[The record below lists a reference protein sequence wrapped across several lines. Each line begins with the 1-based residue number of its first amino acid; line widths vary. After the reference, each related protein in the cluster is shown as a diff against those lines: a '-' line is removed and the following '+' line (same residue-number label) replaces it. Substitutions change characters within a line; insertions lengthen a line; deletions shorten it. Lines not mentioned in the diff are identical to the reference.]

1 MFRNYLKISLR
12 NLLRGK
18 AGAFINIFGLGLGL
32 ASFIV
37 ISAYVNYEKSYDR
50 MLIPPGQT
58 IYRVESQFYKGGQ
71 LTDDWATS
79 TNGYALALKAHFPQ
93 VADYARINWSNS
105 ERVVRRGTVHFR
117 EAHVCFADSNFF
129 SFFPYAW
136 LKGNKSTA
144 LREVNSVVISASA
157 AEKYFGNADPLGKQ
171 LEISTISTSYPCTV
185 TGVFQDPPQN
195 STMQF
200 SMLLSWQTSPEWQRK
215 TWYLH
220 ESYTFLKL
228 APGASPATV
237 EAGFPAMAE
246 GYKDGPAL
254 KDLRWGIR
262 LVPFQDLH
270 LQAGKPNEIEAKGNR
285 QATQLLF
292 LLSFII
298 LLIACINYINLSTA
312 KALERAKEVGI
323 RKVSGASPRQLI
335 GQFLLE
341 SLLLSLPALVLGIG
355 LSFLAALLLPR
366 WLQTQANY
374 TSMADA
380 AFWGRALSIYLLAML
395 ASGVYPAFVL
405 TRFHPI
411 TVLKGRFSF
420 SKSGVFLRKGLV
432 TFQFVL
438 SFLLIAGT
446 LAVYRQMLYMSG
458 QGAGVRVNQTLV
470 LKTPAQTADYGEKIN
485 ALKNSLHSL
494 PGVTGVTVSGAVPGR
509 EVGEFLANRRFG
521 ASKREE
527 RLYEMLKVDFDF
539 MSLYKTQVIAGRAFD
554 ATRLADSTGLVLNE
568 SAVRQ
573 LGFASPNAA
582 LGQQVW
588 LEVNPGRTDKVIGV
602 IRDYH
607 QQGLQMAYTPL
618 ILFMDPAYPWVPM
631 RYFSVQFSTTNAPQL
646 LERVGQSWNTNF
658 PESSFDYFFLDE
670 FYNRQYQ
677 DDRQFA
683 RVATLFCGLAIFI
696 GLIGLFGLTAF
707 AAARRTREIG
717 VRKVL
722 GASVTGIIGL
732 LTTDLLRL
740 LVLASV
746 LALPLSLW
754 LIRQWMQ
761 GFAFRASM
769 SWVLL
774 LAPLPVLLI
783 VTFATTF
790 FLTMRAARVNPVT
803 ALRSE

>member
-1 MFRNYLKISLR
+1 MFQNYLKSALR

-18 AGAFINIFGLGLGL
+18 ASTFINIFGLGLGL
-32 ASFIV
+32 AAFIV
-37 ISAYVNYEKSYDR
+37 ISAYVRFERSYDR
-50 MLIPPGQT
+50 MLIPSGEV

-79 TNGYALALKAHFPQ
+79 TNGYALALKQHFPQ
-93 VADYARINWSNS
+93 VADFTRINWSNS

-129 SFFPYAW
+129 SFFPYVW
-136 LKGNKSTA
+136 LKGNRSTA

-157 AEKYFGNADPLGKQ
+157 ARKYFGDADPLGKE
-171 LEISTISTSYPCTV
+171 LAISTISTSYPCTV

-215 TWYLH
+215 TWYVH

-228 APGASPATV
+228 VSGASPTVV
-237 EAGFPAMAE
+237 EAGFPAVAE

-254 KDLRWGIR
+254 KDLRWGIK
-262 LVPFQDLH
+262 LVPLQDIH
-270 LQAGKPNEIEAKGNR
+270 LQAGKPNEIEVKGNR
-285 QATQLLF
+285 RAVQLLYM
-292 LLSFII
+292 LSFVI

-312 KALERAKEVGI
+312 KALERAKEVGV
-323 RKVSGASPRQLI
+323 RKVSGARPWQLAS
-335 GQFLLE
+335 QFLLE
-341 SLLLSLPALVLGIG
+341 SFLLGLPALVLGVLLAG
-355 LSFLAALLLPR
+355 LAGFVLPR
-366 WLQTQANY
+366 WLGSDRDYA
-374 TSMADA
+374 SMADA
-380 AFWGRALSIYLLAML
+380 AFWARALSVYLVAVLL
-395 ASGVYPAFVL
+395 SGVYPAFVL
-405 TRFHPI
+405 TRLQPI

-420 SKSGVFLRKGLV
+420 SKGGNFLRQGLV

-446 LAVYRQMLYMSG
+446 LAVYRQLLYMSG
-458 QGAGVRVNQTLV
+458 QAAGVRVEQTLV
-470 LKTPAQTADYGEKIN
+470 LKTPVRTEGYGQKIN
-485 ALKNSLHSL
+485 ALKNVLGGL

-521 ASKREE
+521 ADKREE

-539 MSLYKTQVIAGRAFD
+539 MRLYRPVVIAGRGFD
-554 ATRLADSTGLVLNE
+554 ATRPADSTGLVLNE
-568 SAVRQ
+568 SAVKT
-573 LGFASPNAA
+573 LGFASPSAA

-588 LEVNPGRTDKVIGV
+588 LEVNPGRTDKIIGV
-602 IRDYH
+602 ISDYH

-631 RYFSVQFSTTNAPQL
+631 QYFSVQFSTTDALALVDRVQREWNAA
-646 LERVGQSWNTNF
+646 F

-670 FYNRQYQ
+670 FYDRQYQ

-683 RVATLFCGLAIFI
+683 RVATLFCALAIFI

-722 GASVTGIIGL
+722 GASVGGIVSL
-732 LTTDLLRL
+732 LTADLVRL
-740 LVLASV
+740 VFLASV

-774 LAPLPVLLI
+774 LVPLPVLLV
-783 VTFATTF
+783 VTFAATF
-790 FLTMRAARVNPVT
+790 FLTVRAARVNPVR
-803 ALRSE
+803 ALKDQ